1 MGANA
6 LRADPS
12 KPSGSQFVQS
22 VLDLQP
28 RLAVFDC
35 DGTLW
40 AGDAGEA
47 FFYWAMEHG
56 LMTKDVAARA
66 AARYRVYKA
75 GGVDEETMC
84 GEMVTCHAG
93 FPVTE
98 LELGAEEF
106 FREKIAVRIFPPMQE
121 LALQLAERGCEIW
134 AVSSTNE
141 WVVRAGARRLGIPPE
156 RVLAACAVI
165 EDGRCSS
172 RLVRVPTDEGKAVA
186 LRERFPDGAI
196 DVAFGNTVHD
206 VAMLSL
212 AQHAFAI
219 SPDTELEAIAR
230 ERGWRVYDPE
240 RNSVR

>member
-1 MGANA
+1 MTP
-6 LRADPS
+6 RTSPS

-40 AGDAGEA
+40 AGDAGEG

-56 LMTKDVAARA
+56 LMARDVAAWA
-66 AARYRVYKA
+66 VARYRDYKA
-75 GGVDEETMC
+75 GKVDEETMC
-84 GEMVTCHAG
+84 GEMVTIHAG
-93 FPVTE
+93 FSVAE
-98 LELGAEEF
+98 LERGAEEF
-106 FREKIAVRIFPPMQE
+106 FREKIAMHIFPAMQE
-121 LALQLAERGCEIW
+121 LVLELGKRGCEVR

-141 WVVRAGARRLGIPPE
+141 WVIRAGARRFGIPPE
-156 RVLAACAVI
+156 RVLAASAAI

-172 RLVRVPTDEGKAVA
+172 RLLMVPTDEGKAVV

-206 VAMLSL
+206 VAMLEL
-212 AQHAFAI
+212 ARHAFGI
-219 SPDTELEAIAR
+219 SPDASLESIAR
-230 ERGWRVYDPE
+230 ERGWRVYHPE
-240 RNSVR
+240 RSTR